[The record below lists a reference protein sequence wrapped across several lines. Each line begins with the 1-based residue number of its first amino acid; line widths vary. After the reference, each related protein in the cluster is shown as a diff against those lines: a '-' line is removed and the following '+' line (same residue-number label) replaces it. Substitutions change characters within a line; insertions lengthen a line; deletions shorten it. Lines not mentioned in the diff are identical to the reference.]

1 MRNGTRGRA
10 ERTRTSGVERA
21 VAATAVDLESIDP
34 ESPLLLDF
42 DETYWLRNST
52 EAFLARVRP
61 AWPAALLLAALDG
74 LKLGGCCRP
83 GPSACLARLA
93 PGAPGR
99 RALALVVPP
108 LADTR
113 CRAWPEMAEP
123 SVRPAPLVARAS
135 VSGTWIVTNGFRP
148 IVAPL
153 LAALPEAERPTLLAS
168 PLWTGFAW
176 RRRGKLEVVE
186 AALGADRLATATVVT
201 DNDEDGD
208 LLAAARTT
216 LYLKWPA
223 ARFEPAHAEAY
234 LLFF

>member
-1 MRNGTRGRA
+1 MLLVVVLLPWSFRRWRTLAVELGPKWRN
-10 ERTRTSGVERA
+10 
-21 VAATAVDLESIDP
+21 P
-34 ESPLLLDF
+34 
-42 DETYWLRNST
+42 
-52 EAFLARVRP
+52 AFAP
-61 AWPAALLLAALDG
+61 PPPG
-74 LKLGGCCRP
+74 RP
-83 GPSACLARLA
+83 GIRKRHLDRHQRLS
-93 PGAPGR
+93 PDR
-99 RALALVVPP
+99 RP
-108 LADTR
+108 
-113 CRAWPEMAEP
+113 
-123 SVRPAPLVARAS
+123 
-135 VSGTWIVTNGFRP
+135 
-148 IVAPL
+148 
-153 LAALPEAERPTLLAS
+153 AALPEAERPTLLAS

>member
-1 MRNGTRGRA
+1 
-10 ERTRTSGVERA
+10 
-21 VAATAVDLESIDP
+21 
-34 ESPLLLDF
+34 
-42 DETYWLRNST
+42 
-52 EAFLARVRP
+52 
-61 AWPAALLLAALDG
+61 
-74 LKLGGCCRP
+74 
-83 GPSACLARLA
+83 
-93 PGAPGR
+93 
-99 RALALVVPP
+99 
-108 LADTR
+108 
-113 CRAWPEMAEP
+113 MAEP
-123 SVRPAPLVARAS
+123 SVRPPLVARAS

-153 LAALPEAERPTLLAS
+153 LAALPEAERSTLLAS